1 MHRTL
6 SIAVAALLFAGH
18 ASAAETLRIESEDQF
33 NRDYGHLVERHAA
46 GVYQFVAGPLA
57 GKTVTLGKAGLLHDL
72 AALRAQVPTR
82 AQERVFLKQRI
93 LRLERSLARI
103 AKFEAGIGGDTMRKT
118 SSATFPC
125 AYVSPTTNR
134 TIRYSAAATA
144 VATTEYYLSNGAGG
158 LNTYYGRASATA
170 AGSVARPSGVP
181 LGSGVV
187 STFALAW
194 NHNTGVLVQ
203 RSGYGSSSSVSTGY
217 VYSGPAFSHNLD
229 ASSTVEGEG
238 DCVGYLSIDDHLN

>member
-6 SIAVAALLFAGH
+6 SLAVAALLFAGH
-18 ASAAETLRIESEDQF
+18 ASAAETLRVESEDQF

-46 GVYQFVAGPLA
+46 GVYQFVEGPLA
-57 GKTVTLGKAGLLHDL
+57 GKTVTMGKAGLTHDL
-72 AALRAQVPTR
+72 AALRALTPANARER
-82 AQERVFLKQRI
+82 AFLKQRI
-93 LRLERSLARI
+93 LRLERSLARH
-103 AKFEAGIGGDTMRKT
+103 AKFEARVGGDSARKT
-118 SSATFPC
+118 GSATFPC

-134 TIRYSAAATA
+134 TIRYSAAATV
-144 VATTEYYLSNGAGG
+144 VATTEYYLSNGGGG
-158 LNTYYGRASATA
+158 LNTYYARASATA

-194 NHNTGVLVQ
+194 NHITGLLVQ
-203 RSGYGSSSSVSTGY
+203 RSGYGASSSVGTGY
-217 VYSGPAFSHNLD
+217 VYSGPEFSHNLD
-229 ASSTVEGEG
+229 ASATVEGEG